1 MYIAHRHHKRYGF
14 RLVSRRRQSQYDNHW
29 SVVWTILGT
38 YEGETPEESIRA
50 LLSDAIINGEPA
62 AAAVMARACR
72 NGDLP
77 DWFDGRVGELVR
89 QRLQWQ
95 GRAFLTNIG

>member
-38 YEGETPEESIRA
+38 YA
-50 LLSDAIINGEPA
+50 
-62 AAAVMARACR
+62 MAGASVFDQHRIT
-72 NGDLP
+72 NDL
-77 DWFDGRVGELVR
+77 RR
-89 QRLQWQ
+89 
-95 GRAFLTNIG
+95 